1 MLQKKLTL
9 LPGLVLA
16 LGGAA
21 FAQGDSC
28 STATTITGTGS
39 WAFDTSV
46 LSTSGF
52 DGGGSCGFGADT
64 INQDG
69 FYQWTVPAS
78 GDYQFDTYGSSF
90 DTKLSVHTG
99 VGCAAT
105 CSGYNDDTGGL
116 QSEVQLIGLV
126 AGQQMLVQ
134 IGGYGTSFGT
144 GTLNISVYVDPCS
157 GVPDDSFE
165 DNDDCTTQ
173 TTLTVGAYTGLHTVM
188 GDDDYYSVTIPAG
201 MILTWA
207 ETFDSNDNT
216 YDVSDATCSVTYLFD
231 QLNGFDYANTTGAPE
246 TITVRAYTY
255 PFALQNCTDYDIDLS
270 IAPDPCATVSDD
282 SFEDNDDCLTQTTL
296 TVGTYTGLHTVMGD
310 DDYYSVTIPAGMILT
325 WAETFDSNDNTYDV
339 SDATCSVTY
348 LFDQLNGFD
357 YANSTGAPETITV
370 RAYTYP
376 FANANCT
383 DYDIDLSINPDPCA
397 SAPDDSF
404 EDNDDCTTQTTLVA
418 GAYTGLHT
426 VMGDDDYYSV
436 TIPAGMILTWGETF
450 DSNDN
455 TYDVSDATCSVTYLF
470 DQLFGFTYANTT
482 GAPETITVRA
492 YTYPFAN
499 ANCTDYDIDL
509 SFAPDP
515 CQQGSDDTLE
525 ENDDCSTATA
535 LSDGTYT
542 NLFVSK
548 ADPDHYAV
556 CIPDGATISLDV
568 LFTHAL
574 GDVDAFLWDSTDPN
588 CGGGING
595 GTYLA
600 LGFSASDN
608 ELLSWTNTTGAAVNA
623 VLEVN
628 VYAFSASDCNTYD
641 LAITGSGNC
650 GGPSF
655 PTFCDPMNPNSTG
668 QPTVMSASFGTGVGS
683 DLHLE
688 ATQGPPT
695 QFGYFLVGTGFSEPG
710 LTISNGRLCLA
721 VGAGSQ
727 IGRYNVAGV
736 LNSVGQFNAS
746 GVLMN
751 FVGTSTVGSGYDVP
765 SNLPLT
771 GNPTIASGDTWYFQL
786 WHREAAGQSNFSN
799 GIIVTFP

>member
-1 MLQKKLTL
+1 MFQKNLTL

-16 LGGAA
+16 LAGAA
-21 FAQGDSC
+21 SAQGDLC
-28 STATTITGTGS
+28 SAATTITGTGT

-46 LSTSGF
+46 LTTSGF
-52 DGGGSCGFGADT
+52 NGGGTCAAGAST
-64 INQDG
+64 VNQDG

-105 CSGYNDDTGGL
+105 CAGYNDDTGGL

-126 AGQQMLVQ
+126 AGQQMLIQ

-144 GTLNISVYVDPCS
+144 GVLNVAAYVDPCS
-157 GVPDDSFE
+157 GV
-165 DNDDCTTQ
+165 
-173 TTLTVGAYTGLHTVM
+173 
-188 GDDDYYSVTIPAG
+188 
-201 MILTWA
+201 
-207 ETFDSNDNT
+207 
-216 YDVSDATCSVTYLFD
+216 
-231 QLNGFDYANTTGAPE
+231 
-246 TITVRAYTY
+246 
-255 PFALQNCTDYDIDLS
+255 
-270 IAPDPCATVSDD
+270 
-282 SFEDNDDCLTQTTL
+282 
-296 TVGTYTGLHTVMGD
+296 
-310 DDYYSVTIPAGMILT
+310 
-325 WAETFDSNDNTYDV
+325 
-339 SDATCSVTY
+339 
-348 LFDQLNGFD
+348 
-357 YANSTGAPETITV
+357 
-370 RAYTYP
+370 
-376 FANANCT
+376 
-383 DYDIDLSINPDPCA
+383 
-397 SAPDDSF
+397 PDDSF

-470 DQLFGFTYANTT
+470 DQLNGFDYANNT

-492 YTYPFAN
+492 YTYPFAPQ
-499 ANCTDYDIDL
+499 NCTDYDIDL
-509 SFAPDP
+509 SIAPDP
-515 CQQGSDDTLE
+515 CQAGNDDSLE

-548 ADPDHYAV
+548 ADHDHYAV
-556 CIPDGATISLDV
+556 CIPDGSTITLDV
-568 LFTHAL
+568 LFTHTS
-574 GDVDAFLWDSTDPN
+574 GDIDAFLWEVGDVN
-588 CGGGING
+588 CGSGFGS
-595 GTYLA
+595 GTYLVY
-600 LGFSASDN
+600 GYSASDN
-608 ELLSWTNTTGAAVNA
+608 ELLSWTNTTGADVDAI
-623 VLEVN
+623 LEVN
-628 VYAFSASDCNTYD
+628 VYPFSAGDCNNYD
-641 LAITGSGNC
+641 LTIAGSGNC
-650 GGPSF
+650 GGSSF
-655 PTFCDPMNPNSTG
+655 PTFCDPMTPNSTG
-668 QPTVMSASFGTGVGS
+668 QPTVMTASFGTGVGS
-683 DLHLE
+683 DLHLD
-688 ATQGPPT
+688 ASQGPPT

-721 VGAGSQ
+721 IGAGTQ
-727 IGRYNVAGV
+727 LGRYNVAGT